1 MRKPRDV
8 IEDSGVVHLP
18 QLYVCLCVCLI
29 LMESFNPVP
38 LITLITPIRAPME
51 LCFDLARDIDLHVRS
66 MAGTGERAVSG
77 VTAGLIGFGQE
88 VTWEATHF
96 GIRQRLTSRISGFER
111 PHYFRDSQVRGI
123 FARFDHDH
131 FFTDQAGITIMKDA
145 LDYQSPLGWLGRLVD
160 FLVLQRYL
168 RRLLQ
173 RRAMVIR
180 GAAESQATNQQ
191 PR

>member
-1 MRKPRDV
+1 MD
-8 IEDSGVVHLP
+8 
-18 QLYVCLCVCLI
+18 
-29 LMESFNPVP
+29 
-38 LITLITPIRAPME
+38 

-66 MAGTGERAVSG
+66 MVRSGERAVSG
-77 VTAGLIGFGQE
+77 VTAGLIGLGQE

-96 GIRQRLTSRISGFER
+96 GIRQRLTSRITGFER

-131 FFTDQAGITIMKDA
+131 FFADQAGITMMRDVF
-145 LDYQSPLGWLGRLVD
+145 DYRSPLGWLGRLAD
-160 FLVLQRYL
+160 FLVVQRYL

-173 RRAMVIR
+173 RRAMVIKA
-180 GAAESQATNQQ
+180 AAESQAANQQ